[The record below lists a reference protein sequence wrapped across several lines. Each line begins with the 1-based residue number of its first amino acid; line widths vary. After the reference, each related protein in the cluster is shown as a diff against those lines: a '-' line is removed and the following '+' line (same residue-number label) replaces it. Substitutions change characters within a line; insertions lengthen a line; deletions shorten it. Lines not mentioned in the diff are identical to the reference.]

1 MDPYLNVDPGTMSP
15 YQHGE
20 VFVTEDGAESD
31 LDLGHYERFIDRNV
45 TRASNLTTGQI
56 YNAVI
61 AKERR
66 GDYLGA
72 TVQVIPHVTNEIKER
87 IHRVA
92 REQQAEVVVVEVGG
106 TVGDIE
112 SLPYLEAIRQFLND
126 VGRQNVLYIHLVLLP
141 RVATGELKTKPM
153 QPSVKELRSI
163 GIQPDV
169 LIARADE
176 PIDEELREKIALF
189 CDVKADN
196 VISEPNAWSIYGV
209 PLMLEEAGLGR
220 IVVEELGLGE
230 RATEPDLV
238 EWRFLTDRIRNAR
251 IPLTIGLVGKYI
263 ELPDA
268 YLSVAESVKHAAW
281 AAGCNVKLV
290 WIDSEK
296 LERDRDVEPLI
307 GLDGIVVPGGFGYR
321 GIEGKVQAV
330 RFGRERK
337 VPTLGLC
344 MGMQCMVI
352 ELART
357 ALGTEDANSTEFDA
371 FTPHP
376 VIDLLPEQRDI
387 ADKGGTMRLGSYPCV
402 LENGSL
408 ASRAYAQPIVLEPHP
423 DREGRQR
430 PRGTGQAHL
439 PDHRQRLGRGRLR
452 EARRHDRRGTAARV
466 MASQRH
472 REGAHDAG
480 RPRGWQ
486 GARGGRHPRQRDA
499 LLLGESGIA
508 LCGDRRVHR
517 EPVRGPAR
525 RHQRGRH
532 EGRRR
537 YRRRIPPAG
546 DQDAGARR
554 VDAQPDARHAGR
566 AGRRGHRDAAVLG
579 AEADVQSPADRGG
592 PEAIP
597 RRLSQDAG
605 GEARRGAREALTLTT
620 R

>member
-1 MDPYLNVDPGTMSP
+1 
-15 YQHGE
+15 
-20 VFVTEDGAESD
+20 
-31 LDLGHYERFIDRNV
+31 
-45 TRASNLTTGQI
+45 
-56 YNAVI
+56 
-61 AKERR
+61 
-66 GDYLGA
+66 
-72 TVQVIPHVTNEIKER
+72 VTNEIKER

-92 REQQAEVVVVEVGG
+92 REQQAELVVVEVGG

-112 SLPYLEAIRQFLND
+112 SLPYLEAIRQFRND
-126 VGRQNVLYIHLVLLP
+126 VGRQNVLYIHLTLLP
-141 RVATGELKTKPM
+141 RVATGELKTKPT
-153 QPSVKELRSI
+153 QHSVKELRSI

-176 PIDEELREKIALF
+176 AIDEELREKIALF
-189 CDVKADN
+189 CDVKIDN
-196 VISEPNAWSIYGV
+196 VISEPNAWSIYAV

-230 RATEPDLV
+230 RAAEPDLA
-238 EWRFLTDRIRNAR
+238 EWRSLTERIRSAR
-251 IPLTIGLVGKYI
+251 IPLTIGLIGKYI

-376 VIDLLPEQRDI
+376 VIDLLPEQRDV

-402 LENGSL
+402 LEVGSL
-408 ASRAYAQPIVLEPHP
+408 AARAYGQPIVLERHRHRYEFNNSYRELLAAHGMKFTGLSP
-423 DREGRQR
+423 DGRLVEIVE
-430 PRGTGQAHL
+430 L
-439 PDHRQRLGRGRLR
+439 PDHPFYLGTQFHPEFKSRPNRPHPLFASFI
-452 EARRHDRRGTAARV
+452 ESALAFARAN
-466 MASQRH
+466 
-472 REGAHDAG
+472 
-480 RPRGWQ
+480 
-486 GARGGRHPRQRDA
+486 
-499 LLLGESGIA
+499 
-508 LCGDRRVHR
+508 
-517 EPVRGPAR
+517 
-525 RHQRGRH
+525 
-532 EGRRR
+532 
-537 YRRRIPPAG
+537 
-546 DQDAGARR
+546 
-554 VDAQPDARHAGR
+554 GR
-566 AGRRGHRDAAVLG
+566 AEASAPMLQETHR
-579 AEADVQSPADRGG
+579 
-592 PEAIP
+592 
-597 RRLSQDAG
+597 
-605 GEARRGAREALTLTT
+605 
-620 R
+620 

>member
-56 YNAVI
+56 YNSVI

-92 REQQAEVVVVEVGG
+92 REQQAEVILVEVGG

-112 SLPYLEAIRQFLND
+112 SLPYLEAIRQFRND
-126 VGRQNVLYIHLVLLP
+126 VGRQNVLYVHLSLLP
-141 RVATGELKTKPM
+141 RVATGELKTKPT
-153 QPSVKELRSI
+153 QHSVRELRAI

-176 PIDEELREKIALF
+176 PIDEDLREKIALF
-189 CDVKADN
+189 CDVKIDN
-196 VISEPNAWSIYGV
+196 VISEPNAWSIYAV

-220 IVVEELGLGE
+220 IVVDELGLTE
-230 RATEPDLV
+230 RATQPDLA
-238 EWRFLTDRIRNAR
+238 EWRAIVDRIKNAR
-251 IPLTIGLVGKYI
+251 IPLNIGLVGKYI
-263 ELPDA
+263 ELTDA
-268 YLSVAESVKHAAW
+268 YLSVAESVKHASW
-281 AAGCNVKLV
+281 AAGCNVKIH
-290 WIDSEK
+290 WIDSER

-330 RFGRERK
+330 RFGRDRK

-376 VIDLLPEQRDI
+376 VIDLLPEQRDV
-387 ADKGGTMRLGSYPCV
+387 AEKGGTMRLGSYPCV
-402 LENGSL
+402 LESGSL
-408 ASRAYAQPIVLEPHP
+408 ASAAYAQPIVLERHRHRYEFNNSYRELLAQHGMRFSGLSPDGRLVEIVEIENHPFYLGTQYHPEFKSRPNRPHP
-423 DREGRQR
+423 LF
-430 PRGTGQAHL
+430 ASFV
-439 PDHRQRLGRGRLR
+439 
-452 EARRHDRRGTAARV
+452 EASLTYAR
-466 MASQRH
+466 AN
-472 REGAHDAG
+472 
-480 RPRGWQ
+480 
-486 GARGGRHPRQRDA
+486 
-499 LLLGESGIA
+499 
-508 LCGDRRVHR
+508 
-517 EPVRGPAR
+517 
-525 RHQRGRH
+525 
-532 EGRRR
+532 
-537 YRRRIPPAG
+537 
-546 DQDAGARR
+546 
-554 VDAQPDARHAGR
+554 GR
-566 AGRRGHRDAAVLG
+566 AQV
-579 AEADVQSPADRGG
+579 PATMLQ
-592 PEAIP
+592 E
-597 RRLSQDAG
+597 
-605 GEARRGAREALTLTT
+605 TT
-620 R
+620 T

>member
-1 MDPYLNVDPGTMSP
+1 MPKFVFVTGGVTSSLGKGITAASLGRILAARGLAVASLKMDPYLNVDPGTMSP

-112 SLPYLEAIRQFLND
+112 SLPYLEAIRQFRND
-126 VGRQNVLYIHLVLLP
+126 VGRQNVLYIHLTLLP
-141 RVATGELKTKPM
+141 RVATGELKTKPT
-153 QPSVKELRSI
+153 QHSVKELRSI

-176 PIDEELREKIALF
+176 AIDEELREKIALF
-189 CDVKADN
+189 CDVKIDN

-230 RATEPDLV
+230 RATEPDLA

-281 AAGCNVKLV
+281 AAGCNVKLL

-376 VIDLLPEQRDI
+376 VIDLLPEQRDV

-402 LENGSL
+402 LEARSL
-408 ASRAYAQPIVLEPHP
+408 AARAYGQPIVLERHRHRYEFNNSYRELLAAHGMTFTGLSPDGRLVEIVEIADHPFYLGTQFHPEFKSRPNRPHP
-423 DREGRQR
+423 LFASFIES
-430 PRGTGQAHL
+430 AL
-439 PDHRQRLGRGRLR
+439 AF
-452 EARRHDRRGTAARV
+452 ARAN
-466 MASQRH
+466 
-472 REGAHDAG
+472 
-480 RPRGWQ
+480 
-486 GARGGRHPRQRDA
+486 
-499 LLLGESGIA
+499 
-508 LCGDRRVHR
+508 
-517 EPVRGPAR
+517 
-525 RHQRGRH
+525 
-532 EGRRR
+532 
-537 YRRRIPPAG
+537 
-546 DQDAGARR
+546 
-554 VDAQPDARHAGR
+554 GR
-566 AGRRGHRDAAVLG
+566 AEASAPLLQETHR
-579 AEADVQSPADRGG
+579 
-592 PEAIP
+592 
-597 RRLSQDAG
+597 
-605 GEARRGAREALTLTT
+605 
-620 R
+620 

>member
-1 MDPYLNVDPGTMSP
+1 VPKFVFVTGGVTSSLGKGITAASLGRILAARGLSVASLKMDPYLNVDPGTMSP

-92 REQQAEVVVVEVGG
+92 REQQAELVVVEVGG

-112 SLPYLEAIRQFLND
+112 SLPYLEAIRQFRND
-126 VGRQNVLYIHLVLLP
+126 VGRQNVMYIHLTLLP
-141 RVATGELKTKPM
+141 RVATGELKTKPT
-153 QPSVKELRSI
+153 QHSVKELRSI

-176 PIDEELREKIALF
+176 PIDEDLREKIALF
-189 CDVKADN
+189 CDVKIDN
-196 VISEPNAWSIYGV
+196 VISEPNAWSIYAV

-230 RATEPDLV
+230 RAAQADLG
-238 EWRFLTDRIRNAR
+238 EWRFLVDRIRGAR

-268 YLSVAESVKHAAW
+268 YLSVAESVKHASW

-402 LENGSL
+402 LETGSL
-408 ASRAYAQPIVLEPHP
+408 AGRAYGQPIVLERHRHRYEFNNSYRELLAAHGMKFTGLSPDGRLVEIVEIADHPFYLGTQFHPEFKSRPNRPHP
-423 DREGRQR
+423 LFANFID
-430 PRGTGQAHL
+430 AAL
-439 PDHRQRLGRGRLR
+439 AF
-452 EARRHDRRGTAARV
+452 ARAN
-466 MASQRH
+466 
-472 REGAHDAG
+472 
-480 RPRGWQ
+480 
-486 GARGGRHPRQRDA
+486 
-499 LLLGESGIA
+499 
-508 LCGDRRVHR
+508 
-517 EPVRGPAR
+517 
-525 RHQRGRH
+525 
-532 EGRRR
+532 
-537 YRRRIPPAG
+537 
-546 DQDAGARR
+546 
-554 VDAQPDARHAGR
+554 GR
-566 AGRRGHRDAAVLG
+566 AEAAPMLQETHR
-579 AEADVQSPADRGG
+579 
-592 PEAIP
+592 
-597 RRLSQDAG
+597 
-605 GEARRGAREALTLTT
+605 
-620 R
+620 

>member
-1 MDPYLNVDPGTMSP
+1 VPKFVFVTGGVTSSLGKGITAASLGRILAARGLTVASLKMDPYLNVDPGTMSP

-92 REQQAEVVVVEVGG
+92 REQQAEIVVVEVGG

-112 SLPYLEAIRQFLND
+112 SLPYLEAIRQFRND
-126 VGRQNVLYIHLVLLP
+126 VGRQNVLYIHLTLLP
-141 RVATGELKTKPM
+141 RVATGELKTKPT
-153 QPSVKELRSI
+153 QHSVKELRSI

-176 PIDEELREKIALF
+176 PVDEELREKIALF
-189 CDVKADN
+189 CDVKTDN
-196 VISEPNAWSIYGV
+196 VISEPNAWSIYAV

-220 IVVEELGLGE
+220 IVVEELGLQE
-230 RATEPDLV
+230 RAGEPDLV
-238 EWRFLTDRIRNAR
+238 EWRFLVDRIRGAR

-357 ALGTEDANSTEFDA
+357 ALGTDDANSTEFDA

-402 LENGSL
+402 LEAGSL
-408 ASRAYAQPIVLEPHP
+408 AGRAYGQPIVLERHRHRYEFNNSYRELLAAHGMRFTGLSPDGRLVEIVEIPDHPFYLGTQFHPEFKSRPNRPHP
-423 DREGRQR
+423 LF
-430 PRGTGQAHL
+430 TNF
-439 PDHRQRLGRGRLR
+439 
-452 EARRHDRRGTAARV
+452 
-466 MASQRH
+466 
-472 REGAHDAG
+472 
-480 RPRGWQ
+480 
-486 GARGGRHPRQRDA
+486 
-499 LLLGESGIA
+499 
-508 LCGDRRVHR
+508 
-517 EPVRGPAR
+517 
-525 RHQRGRH
+525 
-532 EGRRR
+532 
-537 YRRRIPPAG
+537 
-546 DQDAGARR
+546 
-554 VDAQPDARHAGR
+554 VDAALAFARANGR
-566 AGRRGHRDAAVLG
+566 AESSAPMLQETHR
-579 AEADVQSPADRGG
+579 
-592 PEAIP
+592 
-597 RRLSQDAG
+597 
-605 GEARRGAREALTLTT
+605 
-620 R
+620 

>member
-1 MDPYLNVDPGTMSP
+1 VPKFVFVTGGVTSSLGKGITAASLGRILAARGLSVASLKMDPYLNVDPGTMSP

-92 REQQAEVVVVEVGG
+92 REQQAELVVVEVGG

-112 SLPYLEAIRQFLND
+112 SLPYLEAIRQFRND
-126 VGRQNVLYIHLVLLP
+126 VGRQNVLYIHLTLLP
-141 RVATGELKTKPM
+141 RVATGELKTKPT
-153 QPSVKELRSI
+153 QHSVKELRSI

-176 PIDEELREKIALF
+176 PIDDDLREKIALF
-189 CDVKADN
+189 CDVKIDN
-196 VISEPNAWSIYGV
+196 VISEPNAWSIYAV

-230 RATEPDLV
+230 RAAQADLG
-238 EWRFLTDRIRNAR
+238 EWRFLVDRIRGAR

-268 YLSVAESVKHAAW
+268 YLSVAESVKHASW

-402 LENGSL
+402 LEAGSL
-408 ASRAYAQPIVLEPHP
+408 AGRAYGQPIVLERHRHRYEFNNSYRELLAARGMKFTGLSPDGRLVEIVELADHPFYLGTQFHPEFKSRPNRPHP
-423 DREGRQR
+423 LF
-430 PRGTGQAHL
+430 ANF
-439 PDHRQRLGRGRLR
+439 
-452 EARRHDRRGTAARV
+452 
-466 MASQRH
+466 
-472 REGAHDAG
+472 
-480 RPRGWQ
+480 
-486 GARGGRHPRQRDA
+486 
-499 LLLGESGIA
+499 
-508 LCGDRRVHR
+508 
-517 EPVRGPAR
+517 
-525 RHQRGRH
+525 
-532 EGRRR
+532 
-537 YRRRIPPAG
+537 
-546 DQDAGARR
+546 
-554 VDAQPDARHAGR
+554 VDAALAFARANGR
-566 AGRRGHRDAAVLG
+566 AETAPMLQETHR
-579 AEADVQSPADRGG
+579 
-592 PEAIP
+592 
-597 RRLSQDAG
+597 
-605 GEARRGAREALTLTT
+605 
-620 R
+620 